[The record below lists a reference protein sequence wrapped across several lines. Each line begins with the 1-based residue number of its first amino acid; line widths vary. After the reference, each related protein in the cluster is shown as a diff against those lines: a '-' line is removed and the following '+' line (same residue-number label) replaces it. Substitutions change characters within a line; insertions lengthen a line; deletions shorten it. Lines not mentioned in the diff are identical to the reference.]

1 MRKRD
6 LQLLVQSYCLEN
18 NVKNRWKDSKP
29 GKDWIRGFQKRWKH
43 KVKMRK
49 PNNIKRSRAKVSPD
63 IIRDFFANVAPNLEN
78 VPATHIFNYDETNF
92 QDDPGSEDA
101 FFGGGCKYYEQAQ
114 NSSKVA
120 FSVMFCCSAAG
131 DLLPPMVLFN
141 APSGALFQ
149 TWSENG
155 PEGATYAANESGWFK
170 MDSFNAWFK
179 QVFLAHIRTLPR
191 EDIKVIIGDNLSSHL
206 SPYVTMLC
214 ELHNIRFIFL
224 PENST
229 HIMQPLDV
237 AVFAP
242 MKDKW
247 KQVLRGWKLE
257 CDQNDTSYATLP
269 KKVFPSLLKA
279 TLEKDYSESIRSGFE
294 ATGLYPV
301 SLDRALGKFPAERP
315 NVDDQIQEQLLERLN
330 ALRYNPR
337 PNAQT
342 TRARKKDKLPA
353 GASYTC
359 AAGEGVVHGPLDA
372 DKEMEAISRRLAR
385 RRAEED
391 HGGRC

>member
-1 MRKRD
+1 
-6 LQLLVQSYCLEN
+6 
-18 NVKNRWKDSKP
+18 
-29 GKDWIRGFQKRWKH
+29 
-43 KVKMRK
+43 
-49 PNNIKRSRAKVSPD
+49 
-63 IIRDFFANVAPNLEN
+63 
-78 VPATHIFNYDETNF
+78 
-92 QDDPGSEDA
+92 
-101 FFGGGCKYYEQAQ
+101 
-114 NSSKVA
+114 
-120 FSVMFCCSAAG
+120 
-131 DLLPPMVLFN
+131 
-141 APSGALFQ
+141 
-149 TWSENG
+149 
-155 PEGATYAANESGWFK
+155 
-170 MDSFNAWFK
+170 
-179 QVFLAHIRTLPR
+179 
-191 EDIKVIIGDNLSSHL
+191 
-206 SPYVTMLC
+206 
-214 ELHNIRFIFL
+214 
-224 PENST
+224 
-229 HIMQPLDV
+229 MQPLDV

-242 MKDKW
+242 IKDKW